1 MGARSIALLLLALS
15 AGPVGSQVLHP
26 IPTGTLISVT
36 MHCSALEHNL
46 LGDPADQ
53 RVDIYLPPG
62 YDPKSNRRYPVI
74 YFLHGLL
81 GQPDDFTKPTFQG
94 MTVEG
99 ALDTLIAAGKVK
111 PVIAVVPNGRNRYGG
126 SYYAN
131 SSVDGNWEDYIV
143 RDLVTYIDSHYRTLP
158 SAKSRGLAG
167 HSMGG
172 FGALRIA
179 MKHPDVFG
187 AVYAISPCCVGIPTE
202 LPPSNPVWATVRS
215 MDSVSEIWSLFNQGK
230 IEPLEVVSFTAAL
243 LPNPAAPPLY
253 VTLPVVGEAGQAHY
267 DSATY
272 ARWIRETPLNM
283 ASRYAANLRRLRG
296 IAFDVGLSDQF
307 VHIPRTTQ
315 ALSDTLDALRIKHTY
330 ERFDGDHRNRLGAR
344 MSSRVLPFFARTLV
358 F

>member
-1 MGARSIALLLLALS
+1 MRTRSIALLVLPLFA
-15 AGPVGSQVLHP
+15 AAAGSQLPLP
-26 IPTGTLISVT
+26 IPTGTLISAT
-36 MHCSALEHNL
+36 MHSPALEHNL

-62 YDPKSNRRYPVI
+62 YDARSNRRYPVI

-99 ALDTLIAAGKVK
+99 ALDTLIAAGKIRA
-111 PVIAVVPNGRNRYGG
+111 VIAVVPNGRNRYGG

-143 RDLVTYIDSHYRTLP
+143 HDLVTYIDSHYRTQP
-158 SAKSRGLAG
+158 NAKSRGLAG

-179 MKHPDVFG
+179 MKHPEVFG
-187 AVYAISPCCVGIPTE
+187 AVYAMSPCCVGIPAE
-202 LPPSNPVWATVRS
+202 LPPSNPVWPMVRS
-215 MDSVSEIWSLFNQGK
+215 IDSVAEIWSLVNQGK

-243 LPNPAAPPLY
+243 LPNPSAPPLY
-253 VTLPVVGEAGQAHY
+253 VTLPVVGQPGEEHY
-267 DSATY
+267 DSTVY

-283 ASRYAANLRRLRG
+283 AARYAANLRRLRG

-307 VHIPRTTQ
+307 AHIPPTTQ

-330 ERFDGDHRNRLGAR
+330 ERFDGDHRSRLGSR